1 MSYIIKGDTV
11 VFKNHH
17 NNQDITLRHA
27 DSNYELMFGSEVV
40 FTTTSHHTTV
50 RLGDFDLTLSDDKD
64 SLVVKKDGLVKFKIS
79 D

>member
-1 MSYIIKGDTV
+1 MSYIIKGDSI

-17 NNQDITLRHA
+17 NNQDITLVHS
-27 DSNYELMFGSEVV
+27 DSGYDLIFGTTVV
-40 FTTTSHHTTV
+40 FSATSTHQTV